1 MTCIGQ
7 KLGMKE
13 KLSCVSFADMV
24 GMYATDSDS
33 SISWSIPLLKVI
45 TT

>member
-7 KLGMKE
+7 NLRMKE
-13 KLSCVSFADMV
+13 KLSLVNFADMV

-33 SISWSIPLLKVI
+33 SISWSIPLLKEI